1 MDTASEVERSFREFR
16 ESAVHLVERVADL
29 TGSGDDPVASAHG
42 DLQLFRSVFGK
53 WSAEILVAL
62 HAATSSGFDELRRE
76 LSGISP
82 RMLSLRL
89 KGLEQ
94 RKMVHR
100 EVVDAHP
107 PRVRYALTDRGWTL
121 AWLAH
126 PVFLYLRHME
136 PLIGESNGSR
146 DRQVPNGT

>member
-42 DLQLFRSVFGK
+42 DLQLFGK